1 MSGRL
6 RGMKTLRFA
15 IGLLVVVMGAG
26 HWFAAED
33 ACAAEGARNVTTV
46 KRPAPV
52 LRPPSSPLHQPPK
65 WIGVTAEPIPDIVRS
80 HLPKLMPGYGV
91 MIQSVAKESPAAV
104 AGLER
109 SDIIVRADGQPV
121 ANPQELQA
129 VLNRRNFGT
138 QVRLDLIQKGI
149 SKTAYCIV
157 LENMDADGAAAAAVA
172 HERNPFRGLKG
183 DKVTIQFSCP
193 DAEGNMQ
200 TISATKLDQLGQRAQ
215 QDEEFRGKLQRMFDG
230 LQQNQQGV
238 TIVIRPSQE
247 LPAAPNP

>member
-1 MSGRL
+1 
-6 RGMKTLRFA
+6 MKTLRFA
-15 IGLLVVVMGAG
+15 VGLLVMTMGTG
-26 HWFAAED
+26 HWFGTGGVR
-33 ACAAEGARNVTTV
+33 AAEGQRNATTV
-46 KRPAPV
+46 KRPAPTV
-52 LRPPSSPLHQPPK
+52 WAPSSPLHQPPK
-65 WIGVTAEPIPDIVRS
+65 WIGVATELIPDIVRS

-157 LENMDADGAAAAAVA
+157 LENMDADGAAAAAAA

-238 TIVIRPSQE
+238 TIVIRPNQE
-247 LPAAPNP
+247 QPAAANP